1 MKSLFCKLIIF
12 VIFTTGIFGMQKGI
26 FSFNAN
32 GGTLL
37 IDKSGDTYHINGGVT
52 AGIEDDRWA
61 LLFEGAVGQVPGTVS
76 YSNGPF
82 GIKLED
88 IAYNYGAASF
98 SYIFAPDFSVSLG
111 LSVSSAQT
119 QTSDL
124 YLLFGELFVRAV
136 GGASLTLNFPYDIFL
151 NTQYYGADFS
161 FLGEKNNSVGGGKL
175 HFIDVNAGKKWSFAG
190 REENCLHTINTA
202 AGFVYSYLNGS
213 VTVTTAEQNQ
223 FFLPFSYAY
232 GDCDLYADFI
242 TLEADYNFKKG
253 RLNAFVNTRVF
264 IDAYAYVRYYFKG
277 TYKKNLI
284 YNGSIIRYK
293 DEINFSNADTLIS
306 MKAGLDYTLGRSDSC
321 NTKLLLNKSL
331 VVPVIT
337 NKTRSLFSDAGG
349 ASKPSSSQIK
359 RYAKTALL
367 SGWTFG
373 ISMNF

>member
-32 GGTLL
+32 GGTLF
-37 IDKSGDTYHINGGVT
+37 IDKSADSYHINGGAT
-52 AGIEDDRWA
+52 TGIETDHWQ
-61 LLFEGAVGQVPGTVS
+61 LLFDVAVGQVPGRIA

-88 IAYNYGAASF
+88 IAYNYGATSF
-98 SYIFAPDFSVSLG
+98 SYIFVPDFSLTLG
-111 LSVSSAQT
+111 LSVSSAYT

-124 YLLFGELFVRAV
+124 YLFFGQLCVRAG
-136 GGASLTLNFPYDIFL
+136 GGASLALNFPYELFL

-161 FLGEKNNSVGGGKL
+161 FLNEQNNSVGEGKL
-175 HFIDVNAGKKWSFAG
+175 HFIDVNAGKKWVFAG
-190 REENCLHTINTA
+190 REENCVHIINAA

-242 TLEADYNFKKG
+242 TLAADYNFKKG
-253 RLNAFVNTRVF
+253 RLNAFVNTKVF

-293 DEINFSNADTLIS
+293 DEINFSNTDTLIT
-306 MKAGLDYTLGRSDSC
+306 MKAGLDYTLGHSDSC

-337 NKTRSLFSDAGG
+337 NKTRSLFSDDGG
-349 ASKPSSSQIK
+349 TSKPSSSQIK
-359 RYAKTALL
+359 RYLKTALL
-367 SGWTFG
+367 SGCTFG